1 MDDYFFNEIKSHPEF
16 YFPGGTRSCASV
28 PPCASTQA
36 ATHCGLP
43 YVALPRQAKFWAS
56 TSKAM
61 RRSFGA
67 GRAASIHATA
77 ATMSFAAGARTTT
90 W

>member
-1 MDDYFFNEIKSHPEF
+1 MDDYFFNEIKSHPTFRE
-16 YFPGGTRSCASV
+16 GCA
-28 PPCASTQA
+28 PARPCPCASTQA
-36 ATHCGLP
+36 ATRCGLP

>member
-1 MDDYFFNEIKSHPEF
+1 MRKRERGILLSGSDAPL
-16 YFPGGTRSCASV
+16 RVRA
-28 PPCASTQA
+28 PCASTQA
-36 ATHCGLP
+36 ATRYGLP